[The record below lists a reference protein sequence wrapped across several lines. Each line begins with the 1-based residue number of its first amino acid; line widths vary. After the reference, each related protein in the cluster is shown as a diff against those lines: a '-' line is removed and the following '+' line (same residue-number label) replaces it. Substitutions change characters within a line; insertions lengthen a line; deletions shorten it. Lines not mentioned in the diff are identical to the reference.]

1 MRDSDDDKTKIK
13 PVVNQ
18 PAVNKHV
25 ESEQATRI
33 LPAKNKIS
41 AASHNENKTRITGH
55 SQQQTP
61 ADDETR
67 ILGNTSKYKTKSSSK
82 EIVSERTRFIAA
94 NVAPGN
100 DKVATVNENTG
111 CPEVQPVQIEES
123 EHATLKN
130 RFILEKVL
138 GVGGMGIVYKAKDR
152 LKVEAQDSDPYVAIK
167 VLSEEFKT
175 HPEAF
180 ISLQRES
187 RKSQRIAHP
196 NIVNVHDFDRDG
208 TTVFMTMEFLDG
220 SPLDQLIRQYKS
232 TGLPTD
238 DAWDIVKGMSA
249 ALSYSHAEKIIHSDF
264 KPGNVFVTK
273 KGLAKVFDF
282 GIARAVAKVE
292 HFDDSPED
300 RTIFDAGNL
309 GALTP
314 AYASLE
320 MLEGKEPDVRD
331 DIYALGCVVYEL
343 FTGVHPYNKVPADEA
358 ERQGLKPERITNIK
372 KSQWRAIEKAIA
384 FRRENRIATVD
395 EFIEAV
401 SPKLKT
407 SNWIV
412 TSLAVFLSVAITGY
426 FVFFQEKQVDP
437 FSEFDIRNELELK
450 IKIDFYK
457 NELESL
463 INEAGFSNR
472 WQQSI
477 WKNVSDL
484 SILTK
489 GEDPWLDE
497 KKQVIYKLYLHKIIS
512 AIKGYNYT
520 IAAGF
525 IENAK
530 RYTNDTTEL
539 DLQSK
544 MLTAAL
550 ESDTSRKAAQN
561 MQADNIRIQ
570 QTRQQVKTREQPTKQ
585 ELVKRFDIALANVN
599 DQLKCQQ
606 RLNMRNLETA
616 INKLQDLD
624 QARYIALQTKI
635 VNSLA
640 VCIKHIARTFPERAL
655 EAKKNSL
662 RIFAS
667 NKVLLNIKIESRDP
681 CDKSL
686 AGLGARGKRAVCK
699 DKIKNTGTGPEL
711 VVIPDNSKIEA
722 FAIGKYEVSINE
734 LNKFCKTSSSCKIIK
749 AFNGELPVSNVNF
762 SLVKKYIKWLSKMS
776 GQKYRLPTK
785 NEWVYAA
792 KSGRQSLD
800 ANRNCKLS
808 TRGIEKGEELVKASI
823 GKQNSWGLVNH
834 VGNVQEW
841 VYGQGRKLVAVG
853 GSYKQSMEDCNVTT
867 LDQHNGLADKATGF
881 RVLRELRMVL

>member
-1 MRDSDDDKTKIK
+1 M
-13 PVVNQ
+13 N
-18 PAVNKHV
+18 
-25 ESEQATRI
+25 
-33 LPAKNKIS
+33 
-41 AASHNENKTRITGH
+41 
-55 SQQQTP
+55 
-61 ADDETR
+61 
-67 ILGNTSKYKTKSSSK
+67 
-82 EIVSERTRFIAA
+82 
-94 NVAPGN
+94 
-100 DKVATVNENTG
+100 
-111 CPEVQPVQIEES
+111 
-123 EHATLKN
+123 
-130 RFILEKVL
+130 
-138 GVGGMGIVYKAKDR
+138 
-152 LKVEAQDSDPYVAIK
+152 
-167 VLSEEFKT
+167 
-175 HPEAF
+175 
-180 ISLQRES
+180 
-187 RKSQRIAHP
+187 
-196 NIVNVHDFDRDG
+196 
-208 TTVFMTMEFLDG
+208 
-220 SPLDQLIRQYKS
+220 
-232 TGLPTD
+232 
-238 DAWDIVKGMSA
+238 
-249 ALSYSHAEKIIHSDF
+249 
-264 KPGNVFVTK
+264 
-273 KGLAKVFDF
+273 
-282 GIARAVAKVE
+282 
-292 HFDDSPED
+292 
-300 RTIFDAGNL
+300 
-309 GALTP
+309 
-314 AYASLE
+314 
-320 MLEGKEPDVRD
+320 
-331 DIYALGCVVYEL
+331 
-343 FTGVHPYNKVPADEA
+343 
-358 ERQGLKPERITNIK
+358 
-372 KSQWRAIEKAIA
+372 
-384 FRRENRIATVD
+384 
-395 EFIEAV
+395 
-401 SPKLKT
+401 
-407 SNWIV
+407 
-412 TSLAVFLSVAITGY
+412 
-426 FVFFQEKQVDP
+426 
-437 FSEFDIRNELELK
+437 
-450 IKIDFYK
+450 
-457 NELESL
+457 LESL

-530 RYTNDTTEL
+530 RYTNDTSEL

-570 QTRQQVKTREQPTKQ
+570 QTRQQVKTREQATKQ

-734 LNKFCKTSSSCKIIK
+734 LNKFCKASSSCEIIK
-749 AFNGELPVSNVNF
+749 TSNGELPVSNVNF

-853 GSYKQSMEDCNVTT
+853 GSYKQSMENCNVTT